1 LAENSFDYSTL
12 SRPVDNK
19 KDEED
24 NSVGVASTSSSSAVN
39 TNVSTDTDS
48 NSFDYTTLSQ
58 TVEGTVLDIE
68 PILDSSTITSTRKSM
83 SALEEEEDE
92 TTGFFGNLQS
102 AYTNLIGPVEDQPVA
117 QSNIRGFLD
126 PFSQMPGFF
135 KGENE
140 GERRAELRNTKEVG
154 EAREDKLKQDAKD
167 TGYDDVDKYIEEVVV
182 PVLIKDF
189 RGAGTEQ
196 EIKDAVT
203 GEIRIRTVGASR
215 PSPIIAKMLE
225 IAPVWG
231 YKALM
236 VASDAISIG
245 VANTKDLIED
255 KVTELQKDDPKA
267 YDVLNNVVAGNLANV
282 VGLGSKRVTPD
293 SSPKFLSESISDAIG
308 GGLEFA
314 ETLPFVGAIGRV
326 KGTAEK
332 AYKAAAKNIRIMEKI
347 DTIDARRNNYAGASI
362 ATRESLETARLL
374 AASVA
379 NSKAGKVVTE
389 DMIDQF
395 EDKINIGRS
404 GDDRFVIHKLDKNN
418 KKVLDDDA
426 ARDVGDILAEETY
439 TLQNSSVGKFLGV
452 VETTE
457 VMPSEFSHLA
467 TGSDT
472 IMKPILNSR
481 KFEGIVAVATKLKEK
496 YPSAFTNKR
505 TVIDNLYRLTVS
517 KDMMAGEELV
527 DMLNDYGLSFED
539 YVLTVVGSGS
549 EAGRIL
555 QKLSTI
561 SRSRPASEK
570 DAGQQKALLLA
581 QGNIR
586 NIGMRIEGVRRGLLV
601 SQLATASRN
610 LTSAYI
616 RAPMEGLGNVMD
628 EALYQTTQGNYGQAV
643 TSLSPVK
650 IKKIEAGKGIKGYS
664 PISASEN
671 WKDSFR
677 HLKYMFTDPDTAKGY
692 TDLILGQPQLEKQF
706 DLMYNNLNEIQKS
719 TGRGSGGISDTIL
732 SALEDT
738 TDLLNT
744 PNRWQEYLIRRG
756 QFFGELQRLTRREYG
771 IDLIDT
777 LQDGK
782 LRDLLNDAG
791 GLKPKGGRS
800 FIDLVDDSTR
810 RALDVTYAKQP
821 DLKVFRDTSNFI
833 TQNGLT
839 VVIPFPR
846 FMFNSMEI
854 MGQAAGGAS
863 IPLAK
868 KVGALV
874 RIELEQKVPKK
885 QWDKLK
891 KDSGLPPE
899 AFRTRMENGKKQYFV
914 QKEKD
919 SSSPLTAKDRQRIS
933 RNLMGFAA
941 VGAAIMY
948 RTSDDAPP
956 SYKELD
962 VGKGDLDTTPQFPL
976 RQYLWIGE
984 AIKRLAE
991 GTFSVWY
998 DTKEASETFIGTNI
1012 RTGSSNAIIEEVAAV
1027 IQGETDLLT
1036 GEALGK
1042 ATGGAVGNYLSTWG
1056 TPYNQLIEAQRAGI
1070 SLDGTRGL
1078 AYKQGS
1084 EDPVLSFNSSFMAA
1098 IKKPMA
1104 KYVRSPE
1111 EEEALPDRISMFGG
1125 AKQRVG
1131 PLAKVAL
1138 GFNIS
1143 SKDKPDGEYLERLG
1157 FQDWKLGSTSRV
1169 ASIKNAENAYLTDM
1183 LPMIVS
1189 KIKEREAALR
1199 KEYKSFKEDS
1209 EIKTRLGGM
1218 FTTGENAYVTN
1229 KLRSLVKQQ
1238 FTFYK
1243 QKIAKPGGLAGAS
1256 PYVKAM
1262 LEYRRLSPDLRTE
1275 ATLDF
1280 MARERTENGKKITR
1294 SPDPTNAKDLKELVI
1309 IAKIN
1314 RKAYTPKQ

>member
-1 LAENSFDYSTL
+1 MAENSFDYSTL

-267 YDVLNNVVAGNLANV
+267 YDVLNNVVAGNFANI
-282 VGLGSKRVTPD
+282 VGLGSKKVQVDR
-293 SSPKFLSESISDAIG
+293 SPRQLANGISDAIG
-308 GGLEFA
+308 GVLEFS

-326 KGTAEK
+326 KGVAEK
-332 AYKAAAKNIRIMEKI
+332 AYRAAAKNVITMEKI
-347 DTIDARRNNYAGASI
+347 DAIDLRRSNYKGA
-362 ATRESLETARLL
+362 ALALRESNETARLL
-374 AASVA
+374 AETVK
-379 NSKAGKVVTE
+379 NSSSGKKITVE
-389 DMIDQF
+389 LIEEF
-395 EDKINIGRS
+395 ETKINIGRAE
-404 GDDRFVIHKLDKNN
+404 DNLIVIHKLDKDN

-426 ARDVGDILAEETY
+426 VKEAGDTLAEETY
-439 TLQNSSVGKFLGV
+439 ALQNGTVRDMVKAGDNPEMVGA
-452 VETTE
+452 
-457 VMPSEFSHLA
+457 EFAHLA
-467 TGSDT
+467 TGGDT
-472 IMKPILNSR
+472 LMKPILNSR
-481 KFEGIVAVATKLKEK
+481 KFDGIVATATKLKEK
-496 YPSAFTNKR
+496 YPKAFNNKN
-505 TVIDNLYRLTVS
+505 TVIQNLYELTVS

-527 DMLNDYGLSFED
+527 DMLNDFGLSFED

-549 EAGRIL
+549 EAGKVL

-561 SRSRPASEK
+561 KRSRPGSEIEADK
-570 DAGQQKALLLA
+570 LKALLAA
-581 QGNIR
+581 QGSIR
-586 NIGMRIEGVRRGLLV
+586 SFGMRVEGVRRGLLV

-628 EALYQTTQGNYGQAV
+628 EALYQTTQGNYGTAAK
-643 TSLSPVK
+643 SLSPVK
-650 IKKIEAGKGIKGYS
+650 IKSIEAGKGIKGYV
-664 PISASEN
+664 PIAASEN

-677 HLKYMFTDPDTAKGY
+677 HLKYMFADPDTAKGY

-719 TGRGSGGISDTIL
+719 TGRGSGGKLDTVL

-738 TDLLNT
+738 TDILNT

-791 GLKPKGGRS
+791 GFKPEGKRS

-810 RALDVTYAKQP
+810 KALDVTYAKQP
-821 DLKVFRDTSNFI
+821 DIKVFRDTSNFI

-839 VVIPFPR
+839 VIMPFPR

-863 IPLAK
+863 IPIAK
-868 KVGALV
+868 KVSALV
-874 RIELEQKVPKK
+874 NIKTERKLPRKEWE
-885 QWDKLK
+885 KLK
-891 KDSGLPPE
+891 KSGSLAPE
-899 AFRTRMENGKKQYFV
+899 SFSTRMENGRKQHFV
-914 QKEKD
+914 RLEKD
-919 SSSPLTAKDRQRIS
+919 TSSPLTAKDRQRIS
-933 RNLMGFAA
+933 RNIMGFAA
-941 VGAAIMY
+941 IGAAIMY
-948 RTSDDAPP
+948 RSSDDAPAD
-956 SYKELD
+956 YKGIS
-962 VGKGDLDTTPQFPL
+962 VGDDAELDTTPQFPL

-984 AIKRLAE
+984 AIRRLADN
-991 GTFSVWY
+991 TFGIWY

-1012 RTGSSNAIIEEVAAV
+1012 RTGSSNAIIEEVAAL
-1027 IQGETDLLT
+1027 IQGDTDLTT
-1036 GEALGK
+1036 GEAFGK
-1042 ATGGAVGNYLSTWG
+1042 AVGGAVGNYLSTWG
-1056 TPYNQLIEAQRAGI
+1056 TPYNQLIEAQRAGL
-1070 SLDGTRGL
+1070 SLEGTRGL
-1078 AYKQGS
+1078 TYKQGAK
-1084 EDPVLSFNSSFMAA
+1084 DPLLDFKSSFMASV
-1098 IKKPMA
+1098 KKPLS
-1104 KYVRSPE
+1104 KYVRTPTQ
-1111 EEEALPDRISMFGG
+1111 EAELPDRVSMFGG
-1125 AKQRVG
+1125 TKSRVN
-1131 PLAKVAL
+1131 PAAKVIL
-1138 GFNIS
+1138 GFNMTT
-1143 SKDKPDGEYLERLG
+1143 KDKPDGEYLTRLG
-1157 FQDWKLGSTSRV
+1157 FKDWKLGSTSRV
-1169 ASIKNAENAYLTDM
+1169 ASIKNAENKILTDIM
-1183 LPMIVS
+1183 PTIVS
-1189 KIKEREAALR
+1189 FIKDREVKLR
-1199 KEYKSFKEDS
+1199 KEYKDFSKDS
-1209 EIKTRLGGM
+1209 EIKRTQ
-1218 FTTGENAYVTN
+1218 TENSYVT
-1229 KLRSLVKQQ
+1229 KSLRPIVTAQFAKVK
-1238 FTFYK
+1238 TAA
-1243 QKIAKPGGLAGAS
+1243 AKPGGLAGAT
-1256 PYVKAM
+1256 PYVRAM
-1262 LEYRRLSPDLRTE
+1262 LEYRRITPDLRTR
-1275 ATLDF
+1275 ATLEF
-1280 MARERTENGKKITR
+1280 MKRKRKDSDNKTITR
-1294 SPDPTNAKDLKELVI
+1294 SPDATSTRDLRELVA
-1309 IAKIN
+1309 IAKVFREAIN
-1314 RKAYTPKQ
+1314 